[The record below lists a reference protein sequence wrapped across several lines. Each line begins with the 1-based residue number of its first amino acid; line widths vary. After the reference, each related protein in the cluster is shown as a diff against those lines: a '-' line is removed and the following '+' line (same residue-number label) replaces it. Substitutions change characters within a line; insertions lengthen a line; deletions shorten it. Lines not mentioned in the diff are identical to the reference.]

1 MTLVRGVEL
10 EQVAG
15 EKMRFRLAVRGD
27 AATLRRAIALDRRLM
42 PTDLADGAAAADR
55 LAFRYQP

>member
-1 MTLVRGVEL
+1 
-10 EQVAG
+10 
-15 EKMRFRLAVRGD
+15 VRGD

>member
-1 MTLVRGVEL
+1 V

-15 EKMRFRLAVRGD
+15 DTVRFRLAVRGD
-27 AATLRRAIALDRRLM
+27 AATLRRAIALDDRLVSLASVGSDPADM
-42 PTDLADGAAAADR
+42 ATDAGGR